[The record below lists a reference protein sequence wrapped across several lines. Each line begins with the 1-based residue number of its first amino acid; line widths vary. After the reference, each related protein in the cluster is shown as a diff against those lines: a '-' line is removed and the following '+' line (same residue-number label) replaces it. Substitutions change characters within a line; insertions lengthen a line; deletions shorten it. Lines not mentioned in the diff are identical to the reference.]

1 MYAVEFQAPIK
12 NGAVHLPKNYR
23 DLYES
28 QEVQVF
34 IMPIKEKK
42 VRSLFNPK
50 QFFGVAKISKEE
62 VDQYLK
68 SSKSEWDNYLDEK

>member
-12 NGAVHLPKNYR
+12 NGAIHLPKNYR

-34 IMPIKEKK
+34 IMPIKRKNIK
-42 VRSLFNPK
+42 YSFNPK
-50 QFFGVAKISKEE
+50 DFFGVAKTSKDEI
-62 VDQYLK
+62 DQYLQ
-68 SSKSEWDNYLDEK
+68 SAKSEWDNYLDEK